1 MLFGGRLY
9 NTTQTQA
16 FAQCTNP
23 KNKQQPINKTMA
35 KLNEVMSRLR
45 LNIAVPQSANPDGNE
60 KILRL
65 NHGEYNDILESLRT
79 RVTEIKAKRQQ
90 ASDKGNELQR
100 KTYGNK
106 EFRFNELIRKLRS
119 AKVMDE
125 ATNKDSLSVQ
135 NSQTQK

>member
-1 MLFGGRLY
+1 
-9 NTTQTQA
+9 
-16 FAQCTNP
+16 
-23 KNKQQPINKTMA
+23 MA
-35 KLNEVMSRLR
+35 KLNDIMSRLR
-45 LNIAVPQSANPDGNE
+45 LDIAVPQTADPDGNNA
-60 KILRL
+60 KVLRL

-90 ASDKGNELQR
+90 ATDKGNEVQR

-119 AKVMDE
+119 AKVMNE
-125 ATNKDSLSVQ
+125 ATNKDSLSVH

>member
-1 MLFGGRLY
+1 
-9 NTTQTQA
+9 
-16 FAQCTNP
+16 
-23 KNKQQPINKTMA
+23 MA
-35 KLNEVMSRLR
+35 KLNDIMSRLR

-79 RVTEIKAKRQQ
+79 RVTEIKVKRQQ
-90 ASDKGNELQR
+90 AADKGNELQR

-119 AKVMDE
+119 AKVMNE
-125 ATNKDSLSVQ
+125 ATNKDSLSVH

>member
-1 MLFGGRLY
+1 
-9 NTTQTQA
+9 
-16 FAQCTNP
+16 
-23 KNKQQPINKTMA
+23 MA
-35 KLNEVMSRLR
+35 KLNDIMSRLR
-45 LNIAVPQSANPDGNE
+45 LNIAVPQSANPDGNNNE

-90 ASDKGNELQR
+90 AADKGSEIQR

-119 AKVMDE
+119 AKVMNE
-125 ATNKDSLSVQ
+125 ATDKDFLSVQ
-135 NSQTQK
+135 NNNSQTQK

>member
-1 MLFGGRLY
+1 
-9 NTTQTQA
+9 
-16 FAQCTNP
+16 
-23 KNKQQPINKTMA
+23 MA
-35 KLNEVMSRLR
+35 KLNEVISRLR
-45 LNIAVPQSANPDGNE
+45 LNIVVPQSANSDGHE

-90 ASDKGNELQR
+90 ATDKGNELQR

-119 AKVMDE
+119 AKVMNE
-125 ATNKDSLSVQ
+125 ATDKDSLSVQ
-135 NSQTQK
+135 NNNSQK

>member
-1 MLFGGRLY
+1 
-9 NTTQTQA
+9 
-16 FAQCTNP
+16 
-23 KNKQQPINKTMA
+23 MA

-45 LNIAVPQSANPDGNE
+45 LNIAVPQSANPDGSE

-90 ASDKGNELQR
+90 AADKGNEVQR
-100 KTYGNK
+100 KTYGYK
-106 EFRFNELIRKLRS
+106 EFRINELIRKLRS

-125 ATNKDSLSVQ
+125 ATNKNFLSVQ
-135 NSQTQK
+135 NNNSQTQK

>member
-1 MLFGGRLY
+1 
-9 NTTQTQA
+9 
-16 FAQCTNP
+16 
-23 KNKQQPINKTMA
+23 MA

-90 ASDKGNELQR
+90 ANDKGNELQR

-106 EFRFNELIRKLRS
+106 EFRFNELISKLRS

-125 ATNKDSLSVQ
+125 ATNKDFLSVQ
-135 NSQTQK
+135 NNNSQTQK

>member
-1 MLFGGRLY
+1 
-9 NTTQTQA
+9 
-16 FAQCTNP
+16 
-23 KNKQQPINKTMA
+23 MA

-90 ASDKGNELQR
+90 AADKGNELQR

-106 EFRFNELIRKLRS
+106 EVRFNELIRKLRS

-125 ATNKDSLSVQ
+125 ATNKNPLSVH

>member
-1 MLFGGRLY
+1 
-9 NTTQTQA
+9 
-16 FAQCTNP
+16 
-23 KNKQQPINKTMA
+23 MA

-45 LNIAVPQSANPDGNE
+45 LNIAVPQSANSDGNE

-65 NHGEYNDILESLRT
+65 NHGEYNEILEALRT

-90 ASDKGNELQR
+90 AADRGDEVQR

-119 AKVMDE
+119 AKVINE
-125 ATNKDSLSVQ
+125 ATDKDFLSVQ
-135 NSQTQK
+135 NNNSQTQK

>member
-1 MLFGGRLY
+1 
-9 NTTQTQA
+9 
-16 FAQCTNP
+16 
-23 KNKQQPINKTMA
+23 MA
-35 KLNEVMSRLR
+35 KLNDIMSRLR
-45 LNIAVPQSANPDGNE
+45 LDIAVPHTADPDGNNE

-90 ASDKGNELQR
+90 AADKGNELQR

-119 AKVMDE
+119 AKVMNE
-125 ATNKDSLSVQ
+125 ATDKDSLSVH
-135 NSQTQK
+135 NSQTQ

>member
-1 MLFGGRLY
+1 
-9 NTTQTQA
+9 
-16 FAQCTNP
+16 
-23 KNKQQPINKTMA
+23 MA
-35 KLNEVMSRLR
+35 KLNEAMSRLR

-79 RVTEIKAKRQQ
+79 RVTEIKAKRRQ
-90 ASDKGNELQR
+90 AADKDNEVQR
-100 KTYGNK
+100 KTYGYK
-106 EFRFNELIRKLRS
+106 EFRLNELIRKLRS

-125 ATNKDSLSVQ
+125 ATNKNPLSVH

>member
-1 MLFGGRLY
+1 
-9 NTTQTQA
+9 
-16 FAQCTNP
+16 
-23 KNKQQPINKTMA
+23 MA

-45 LNIAVPQSANPDGNE
+45 LNIAVPQPANSDGNNNE

-65 NHGEYNDILESLRT
+65 NHGEYNDILEALRT

-90 ASDKGNELQR
+90 AADRGNEVQR

-119 AKVMDE
+119 AKVMNE
-125 ATNKDSLSVQ
+125 ATNKDFLSVH

>member
-1 MLFGGRLY
+1 
-9 NTTQTQA
+9 
-16 FAQCTNP
+16 
-23 KNKQQPINKTMA
+23 MA
-35 KLNEVMSRLR
+35 KLNELMSRLR
-45 LNIAVPQSANPDGNE
+45 LNIAVPKANENE
-60 KILRL
+60 NQVSNENVLHL

-90 ASDKGNELQR
+90 AADRGNELQR

-125 ATNKDSLSVQ
+125 ATNKDSLSVH

>member
-1 MLFGGRLY
+1 
-9 NTTQTQA
+9 
-16 FAQCTNP
+16 
-23 KNKQQPINKTMA
+23 MA

-90 ASDKGNELQR
+90 AADKGNELQR

-106 EFRFNELIRKLRS
+106 EFLFNELIRKLRS

-125 ATNKDSLSVQ
+125 ATNKNPLSVR

>member
-1 MLFGGRLY
+1 
-9 NTTQTQA
+9 
-16 FAQCTNP
+16 
-23 KNKQQPINKTMA
+23 MA
-35 KLNEVMSRLR
+35 KLNDIMSRLR

-65 NHGEYNDILESLRT
+65 NHSEYNDILESLRT
-79 RVTEIKAKRQQ
+79 RVVEIKSKRQQ
-90 ASDKGNELQR
+90 ASDKGNEVQR

-119 AKVMDE
+119 AKVMNE
-125 ATNKDSLSVQ
+125 ATNKDSLSVH

>member
-1 MLFGGRLY
+1 
-9 NTTQTQA
+9 
-16 FAQCTNP
+16 
-23 KNKQQPINKTMA
+23 MA

-45 LNIAVPQSANPDGNE
+45 LNIAVPQSANSDGNE

-90 ASDKGNELQR
+90 AADRGNEVQR

-119 AKVMDE
+119 AKVMNE
-125 ATNKDSLSVQ
+125 ATDKDSLSVQ
-135 NSQTQK
+135 NNNSQTQK

>member
-1 MLFGGRLY
+1 
-9 NTTQTQA
+9 
-16 FAQCTNP
+16 
-23 KNKQQPINKTMA
+23 MA
-35 KLNEVMSRLR
+35 KINDIMSRLR
-45 LNIAVPQSANPDGNE
+45 LNIAVPQSANPDGNNE

-90 ASDKGNELQR
+90 AADKGNEVQR

-125 ATNKDSLSVQ
+125 ATDKDSLSVQ
-135 NSQTQK
+135 NNNSQTQK

>member
-1 MLFGGRLY
+1 
-9 NTTQTQA
+9 
-16 FAQCTNP
+16 
-23 KNKQQPINKTMA
+23 MA
-35 KLNEVMSRLR
+35 KINDIMSRLR

-90 ASDKGNELQR
+90 AADKGNEVQR
-100 KTYGNK
+100 KTYGYK
-106 EFRFNELIRKLRS
+106 EFRLNELIRKLRS

-125 ATNKDSLSVQ
+125 ATNKNPLSVH

>member
-1 MLFGGRLY
+1 
-9 NTTQTQA
+9 
-16 FAQCTNP
+16 
-23 KNKQQPINKTMA
+23 MA
-35 KLNEVMSRLR
+35 KLNEAMSRLR

-79 RVTEIKAKRQQ
+79 RVTEIKAKRRQ
-90 ASDKGNELQR
+90 AVDRGNEVQH
-100 KTYGNK
+100 KTYDNK

-125 ATNKDSLSVQ
+125 ATDKN
-135 NSQTQK
+135 

>member
-1 MLFGGRLY
+1 
-9 NTTQTQA
+9 
-16 FAQCTNP
+16 
-23 KNKQQPINKTMA
+23 MA
-35 KLNEVMSRLR
+35 KLNEITSRLR

-79 RVTEIKAKRQQ
+79 RVVEIKAKRRQ
-90 ASDKGNELQR
+90 AADKGNEVQR

-125 ATNKDSLSVQ
+125 ATDKNPLSVQ
-135 NSQTQK
+135 NNNSQTQK